1 MTAARPAASP
11 TSEISCPRW
20 CVSRRNRTTR
30 GQAFNLGGAQEVS
43 ILDLAERIIKLTDSR
58 SDIKLVPYDQ
68 AYGEG
73 YEDMRRRV
81 PDNTRAKQILGFR
94 PATNL
99 DQIILAVATGLKGQ
113 VVVQT

>member
-1 MTAARPAASP
+1 M
-11 TSEISCPRW
+11 
-20 CVSRRNRTTR
+20 
-30 GQAFNLGGAQEVS
+30 
-43 ILDLAERIIKLTDSR
+43 
-58 SDIKLVPYDQ
+58 PYDQ

-81 PDNTRAKQILGFR
+81 PDNTRAKQMLGFV

-99 DQIILAVATGLKGQ
+99 DEIILAVATGLKGQ